1 MACDQAVG
9 VDTPARHSGFPRASE
24 SASKKAS
31 NPLAPERR
39 NDCSRAHDPL
49 GSRLPPASGVSTSSC
64 EAVPGA
70 FRTLGTGEVVR
81 IDGGSCMRNLFTR
94 PRWLGIAAGLAAL
107 TATIATTRSSSASDH
122 QDTPEVELSPRMDI
136 NDVYAFPGSSADR
149 ITLVL
154 TTSSP
159 ITPAQAP
166 SAAFDPNLLYQLKID
181 NTGDG
186 VEDKVIQVTFSGT
199 GTNQQVT
206 VRGPVAPAQTGTM
219 NTLVSSGPSMTGGT
233 NTSLGSGAGIQAFA
247 GIRDDPFFLD
257 LEQFFRIVP
266 DRKPVS
272 GPLSQLPDQPTASAF
287 RAQGQAVD
295 YLRGLNTLAI
305 VLEMPAAM
313 LTDSGNK
320 KIGVWG
326 TISR

>member
-1 MACDQAVG
+1 
-9 VDTPARHSGFPRASE
+9 
-24 SASKKAS
+24 
-31 NPLAPERR
+31 
-39 NDCSRAHDPL
+39 
-49 GSRLPPASGVSTSSC
+49 
-64 EAVPGA
+64 
-70 FRTLGTGEVVR
+70 
-81 IDGGSCMRNLFTR
+81 MRNLLSR
-94 PRWLGIAAGLAAL
+94 PRALAITAGVAVLGATLANA
-107 TATIATTRSSSASDH
+107 RSSLASDH

-149 ITLVL
+149 IVLVM

-159 ITPAQAP
+159 ITPAQSAA
-166 SAAFDPNLLYQLKID
+166 AAFDPNLLYQLKID

-206 VRGPVAPAQTGTM
+206 VRGPVAPVQVGTM
-219 NTLVSSGPSMTGGT
+219 NTLVTSGSTVTGAT
-233 NTSLGSGAGIQAFA
+233 NTNLGSASGVQVFA

-287 RAQGQAVD
+287 RPAGQAVD
-295 YLRGLNTLAI
+295 YLRGINTLAI
-305 VLEMPAAM
+305 VMEMPSAM
-313 LTDSGNK
+313 LTDGGTR
-320 KIGVWG
+320 KIGVCG

>member
-1 MACDQAVG
+1 
-9 VDTPARHSGFPRASE
+9 
-24 SASKKAS
+24 
-31 NPLAPERR
+31 
-39 NDCSRAHDPL
+39 
-49 GSRLPPASGVSTSSC
+49 
-64 EAVPGA
+64 
-70 FRTLGTGEVVR
+70 
-81 IDGGSCMRNLFTR
+81 MRNLFSR
-94 PRWLGIAAGLAAL
+94 PRALAIVAGIAALGATLA
-107 TATIATTRSSSASDH
+107 ITRSSSASDH
-122 QDTPEVELSPRMDI
+122 QDTPEVELSSRMDI

-149 ITLVL
+149 IVLVL

-159 ITPAQAP
+159 ITPAQSAA
-166 SAAFDPNLLYQLKID
+166 AAFDPNLLYQLKID

-199 GTNQQVT
+199 GSNQQMT

-219 NTLVSSGPSMTGGT
+219 NTLLTSGTSITGTT
-233 NTSLGSGAGIQAFA
+233 NTNLGSATGIQAFA

-272 GPLSQLPDQPTASAF
+272 GGLSQLPDQPTASAF
-287 RAQGQAVD
+287 RPAGQAVD
-295 YLRGLNTLAI
+295 YLRGINTLGI
-305 VLEMPAAM
+305 VLEMPTAM
-313 LTDSGNK
+313 LTDGGTK

>member
-1 MACDQAVG
+1 
-9 VDTPARHSGFPRASE
+9 
-24 SASKKAS
+24 
-31 NPLAPERR
+31 
-39 NDCSRAHDPL
+39 
-49 GSRLPPASGVSTSSC
+49 
-64 EAVPGA
+64 
-70 FRTLGTGEVVR
+70 
-81 IDGGSCMRNLFTR
+81 MRNLFTR

-219 NTLVSSGPSMTGGT
+219 NTLVTSGPSMTGAT
-233 NTSLGSGAGIQAFA
+233 NTSLGSGTGIQAFA

>member
-1 MACDQAVG
+1 MQNPFKRTRWVG
-9 VDTPARHSGFPRASE
+9 TIA
-24 SASKKAS
+24 
-31 NPLAPERR
+31 
-39 NDCSRAHDPL
+39 
-49 GSRLPPASGVSTSSC
+49 
-64 EAVPGA
+64 
-70 FRTLGTGEVVR
+70 
-81 IDGGSCMRNLFTR
+81 
-94 PRWLGIAAGLAAL
+94 GIAVLGATLAVAQ
-107 TATIATTRSSSASDH
+107 RSNASDH

-136 NDVYAFPGSSADR
+136 NDVYAFPGSTPDR
-149 ITLVL
+149 IALVL

-159 ITPAQAP
+159 ITPAQSSGA
-166 SAAFDPNLLYQLKID
+166 SFDSNLLYQVKID

-199 GTNQQVT
+199 GTSQQVT

-219 NTLVSSGPSMTGGT
+219 NTLVSGNAAVTGVVNT
-233 NTSLGSGAGIQAFA
+233 NLGSATGVQAFA

-272 GPLSQLPDQPTASAF
+272 GALSQLPDQPSASAF
-287 RAQGQAVD
+287 RPAGQAVD
-295 YLRGLNTLAI
+295 YLRGINTLAI
-305 VLEMPAAM
+305 VLEMPATM
-313 LTDSGNK
+313 LTDGGNK